1 MLQSLIESG
10 TIAWIALA
18 IFAAELLALT
28 VYYRNTGRGVAPR
41 TAFPMLLAGAGLWG
55 ALGAALAGAEW
66 VWVIFCATVALLA
79 HVFDLAVRW
88 RR

>member
-10 TIAWIALA
+10 AIAWIALA
-18 IFAAELLALT
+18 ILAAELLALT
-28 VYYRNTGRGVAPR
+28 VYYQRTGRGVSPA

-55 ALGAALAGAEW
+55 ALGAALVGAEW
-66 VWVIFCATVALLA
+66 VWVIVGATVALLA
-79 HVFDLAVRW
+79 HVFDLMVRW